1 MLISA
6 EENIKRAAVDVK
18 PALTPESVLT
28 FVKKILASYLYSSKS
43 IKFVST
49 QIRNKT
55 YKHQTQIFKEIVD
68 QLRHS
73 LKKKKKAH
81 HVRTYWWYRRLV
93 SDRNLACAVLV
104 RHETLSDRR
113 VKVCL
118 LLS

>member
-73 LKKKKKAH
+73 LKKKKKHIMLGHTGGIVDLCLTGILHA
-81 HVRTYWWYRRLV
+81 LFS
-93 SDRNLACAVLV
+93 SDT
-104 RHETLSDRR
+104 RHCPTDGS
-113 VKVCL
+113 KSVC
-118 LLS
+118 S